1 MNVGAHDMHGEKTNE
16 YRVLLENLTERDCL
30 YDLGIDGSII
40 LELILKKYVG
50 RAWNWLRTKTND
62 EHSNDPQISC
72 WEFLDHLWTSY
83 LLKSDFATWNYLGEV
98 LTIEGIEVMLLWNH
112 TARQLSSQL

>member
-1 MNVGAHDMHGEKTNE
+1 MGEKTNE

-62 EHSNDPQISC
+62 EHSNDPQISYSIGN
-72 WEFLDHLWTSY
+72 F
-83 LLKSDFATWNYLGEV
+83 
-98 LTIEGIEVMLLWNH
+98 LTICGPAIFSRVTLLHGII
-112 TARQLSSQL
+112 